1 MNAKRFGEIMIKTK
15 TMCAQATPEGIK
27 VQFEGLDG
35 SKSEGTYDLV
45 LQGVGRTPNGKG
57 IAA

>member
-1 MNAKRFGEIMIKTK
+1 MLKTK
-15 TMCAQATPEGIK
+15 TVCAQATPEGIK